1 MSNSLSKLQQ
11 WNSLKEHYTKVK
23 NFHLRDLFKQDPQR
37 AEKYS
42 LEFGDLFLDY
52 SKNRITDETLKLL
65 IDLAKE
71 SKLKEKIEG
80 MFKGEKINKT
90 ESRSAL
96 HIALRNRSNTPILDN
111 GIDVMPKVNEVL
123 DKMRKFSKDVRS
135 GEFKGYTGKN
145 FKNIVNIGIGGSDLG
160 PVMAYEALKPYAD
173 RGLTMRFLSNVDGTH
188 FFETTRDLNPE
199 ETLFIISSKTFTTQ
213 ETMTN
218 ASSSREWVLKTLK
231 DDEAIAKH
239 FVAVSTNVEGV
250 KEFGINPENCFQF
263 WDWVGGRYSLTS
275 AIGLSLMIAIG
286 SDNFDQMLDGFHLM
300 DNHFKN
306 TEFEKNMPVI
316 LGLLDVWYNNFFEY
330 ETKAVLPYDLYLRFL
345 PNYLQQLEM
354 ESNGK
359 SVDADGKKID
369 YQTGYIIW
377 GRAGTDGQHSFYQL
391 LHQGTKIVPADFIG
405 FKKSQNPTSDH
416 HQKLM
421 ANFFAQTEA
430 LAFGADY
437 PEPYRHF
444 EGNRPTNTILA
455 PQLDPKVLGQIIAM
469 YEHSVFTAGV
479 IWNID
484 SFDQWGVELGKTLA
498 KKVLEDLE
506 SENPELKHDSSTNQ
520 LIKRFKKP

>member
-1 MSNSLSKLQQ
+1 VSNSLSKLQQ

-369 YQTGYIIW
+369 YQTG
-377 GRAGTDGQHSFYQL
+377 
-391 LHQGTKIVPADFIG
+391 
-405 FKKSQNPTSDH
+405 
-416 HQKLM
+416 
-421 ANFFAQTEA
+421 
-430 LAFGADY
+430 
-437 PEPYRHF
+437 
-444 EGNRPTNTILA
+444 
-455 PQLDPKVLGQIIAM
+455 
-469 YEHSVFTAGV
+469 
-479 IWNID
+479 
-484 SFDQWGVELGKTLA
+484 
-498 KKVLEDLE
+498 
-506 SENPELKHDSSTNQ
+506 
-520 LIKRFKKP
+520 